1 MKILFDQGTPRPL
14 RDFLPEHM
22 VDTSARKGWSELSNG
37 ELLDIAESEGYELLI
52 TTDQNLQHQQNLV
65 GRRLAVI
72 VLRSGAWPYAH
83 ARIKEIRAAVADVQ
97 PGEVREVR
105 LTVRE

>member
-14 RDFLPEHM
+14 RNFLPEHT

-37 ELLDIAESEGYELLI
+37 ELLDSAESEGYELLI

-72 VLRSGAWPYAH
+72 VLRSGSWPYAH
-83 ARIKEIRAAVADVQ
+83 AGIEEIRASVANVQ
-97 PGEVREVR
+97 SGELREVR

>member
-14 RDFLPEHM
+14 RNFLPEHT

-37 ELLDIAESEGYELLI
+37 ELLDIAESEGYDLLI
-52 TTDQNLQHQQNLV
+52 TTDQNLQYQQNLV

-72 VLRSGAWPYAH
+72 VLRSGSWPYAN
-83 ARIKEIRAAVADVQ
+83 ARIEEIRAALADVQ
-97 PGEVREVR
+97 VGELREVQ
-105 LTVRE
+105 LTARE